1 MQRKIKVFAYFILK
15 YIGVFWLVKFIHRK
29 HLRILCYH
37 GIASWD
43 EHEFKPA
50 LFMTESCFRQRM
62 EFLALSGYE
71 VISLKAAV
79 KGLKEGNLG
88 ENSVVITFDDGWEGI
103 FSKALPILQQHDFPV
118 TIYITSYYAEK
129 QVPVLNVFLQYLFWK
144 SPLKQ
149 IDLVSLQLD
158 GLAGKM
164 SPADMTQREETVNQI
179 LDHLEAHYPL
189 PQRYSFCETIGQVL
203 QVNTEEIK
211 QKKMFMLA
219 GPEMIAASAQYD
231 GVDIELHTHRHV
243 LPDTSFDACADEVR
257 ENQKI
262 LEGWTGKTPVHF
274 CYPHGWYTD
283 DHFNWLPKL
292 GLKSAVTVCPGLND
306 RHHNIMALDRF
317 LDGQSI
323 SRLEFEAELC
333 GIASVIR
340 KIYIL
345 CQ

>member
-1 MQRKIKVFAYFILK
+1 MKSIKILIYFLLKYTGAFGISRKIQHKK
-15 YIGVFWLVKFIHRK
+15 
-29 HLRILCYH
+29 LRILCYH
-37 GIASWD
+37 GIAFQD
-43 EHEFKPA
+43 EHVFKPT
-50 LFMTESCFRQRM
+50 LFMTEELFRHRM
-62 EFLALSGYE
+62 DLLVKSGYQ
-71 VISLKAAV
+71 VISLAAAV
-79 KGLKEGNLG
+79 KGLKKGNLPD
-88 ENSVVITFDDGWEGI
+88 NSVVITFDDGWEGT

-158 GLAGKM
+158 GLSGKM
-164 SPADMTQREETVNQI
+164 NTADKTQREETVNRI

-189 PQRYSFCETIGQVL
+189 PQRYFFCETIGQVL
-203 QVNTEEIK
+203 QVNIEEIK

-219 GPEMIAASAQYD
+219 GPDMIAASAQYE

-243 LPDTSFDACADEVR
+243 LPDTSFDACAGEVR

-262 LEGWTGKTPVHF
+262 LERWTGKTPVHF